1 MQEKGTENR
10 IITVQGYYKSLAK
23 KEKSKMLL
31 YICNNYGYM
40 QNTIRS
46 KLAGQNK
53 MRDYELQDC
62 EETISNEQEWR
73 I

>member
-1 MQEKGTENR
+1 MQENGKQNR
-10 IITVQGYYKSLAK
+10 IITVQGYYKNLTK

-31 YICNNYGYM
+31 HLCSRYGYM
-40 QNTIRS
+40 QNTIRTKIS
-46 KLAGQNK
+46 GVNPL
-53 MRDYELQDC
+53 RDYELRDC

>member
-10 IITVQGYYKSLAK
+10 ILTVQGYYKSLAK

-31 YICNNYGYM
+31 YICNKYGYM

>member
-46 KLAGQNK
+46 KLAGQNN

-62 EETISNEQEWR
+62 EETINNEQAWR